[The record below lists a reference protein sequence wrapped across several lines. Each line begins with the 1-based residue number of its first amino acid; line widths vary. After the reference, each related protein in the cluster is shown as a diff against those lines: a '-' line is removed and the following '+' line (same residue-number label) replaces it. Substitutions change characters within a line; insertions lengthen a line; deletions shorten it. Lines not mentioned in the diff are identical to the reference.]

1 MNQAISQ
8 SQTALTD
15 TIKISNNDANGT
27 SLTLTYNTPI
37 DTTIASS
44 SISSTFPTALG
55 SYSSQTGLVWSLYSA
70 INPFNQFL
78 ANFKANAS
86 NLHAN
91 ISAFSQGLS

>member
-1 MNQAISQ
+1 MNQAISK
-8 SQTALTD
+8 SQNALTD

-27 SLTLTYNTPI
+27 NLTLTYNTPI
-37 DTTIASS
+37 DTTTTSS
-44 SISSTFPTALG
+44 SISSTFSTVLG

-78 ANFKANAS
+78 TKFKANAS